1 MKILFLGTGAA
12 DWPDERGALKGDFRR
27 KSSVLIDGRILID
40 PGPCALEAMEEFGA
54 DPSRIKYILAT
65 HRHSDH
71 FCPETVDTL
80 KKKSAVFLNLCAGE
94 ERQAENY
101 TITALRANHSTETV
115 HYIISDGEKRFFYG
129 LDGAWLMYEEIQ
141 AIKKDKVDLAVLD
154 ATVGFQ
160 EGDYRVF
167 EHNNLEM
174 VIQIKASL
182 ADSVKRF
189 CISHMA
195 RTLHTQHSELC
206 KDMKKHGIDVAFDGM
221 VYQI

>member
-12 DWPDERGALKGDFRR
+12 DWPDKRGSLKGDFRR
-27 KSSVLIDGRILID
+27 KSSILIDGRILID
-40 PGPCALEAMEEFGA
+40 PGPCALEAMKEFGA
-54 DPSRIKYILAT
+54 DESKIKYVLTT

-71 FCPETVDTL
+71 FCPETVEAL
-80 KKKSAVFLNLCAGE
+80 QKKSAVFLNLRAGE

-101 TITALRANHSTETV
+101 TITALPANHSVETV
-115 HYIISDGEKRFFYG
+115 HYIISDGEKRIFYG
-129 LDGAWLMYEEIQ
+129 LDGAWLMYEEIE
-141 AIKKDKVDLAVLD
+141 AIKQDKVDLAVLD

-174 VIQIKASL
+174 VIQMKSSL
-182 ADSVKRF
+182 SDSVKQF

-195 RTLHTQHSELC
+195 RTLHTEHEELC
-206 KDMKKHGIDVAFDGM
+206 KAMKKHGIDVAYDGKTY
-221 VYQI
+221 VI

>member
-12 DWPDERGALKGDFRR
+12 DWPDERGSLKGGFRR

-40 PGPCALEAMEEFGA
+40 PGPCALEAMKEFGA
-54 DPSRIKYILAT
+54 DSSKIRYVLAT

-71 FCPETVDTL
+71 FCPETVEAL
-80 KKKSAVFLNLCAGE
+80 QKKSAVFLNMRAGE
-94 ERQAENY
+94 ERQAEKY
-101 TITALRANHSTETV
+101 TITALPANHSVETV
-115 HYIISDGEKRFFYG
+115 HYIISDGEKRIFYG

-141 AIKKDKVDLAVLD
+141 AIKQDKVDLAVLD

-174 VIQIKASL
+174 VIQMKASL
-182 ADSVKRF
+182 ADSVKQF

-195 RTLHTQHSELC
+195 RTLHTEHGELC
-206 KDMKKHGIDVAFDGM
+206 KAMKKHGIDVAYDGKIY
-221 VYQI
+221 VI

>member
-12 DWPDERGALKGDFRR
+12 DWPDERGSLKGDFRR

-40 PGPCALEAMEEFGA
+40 PGPCSLDAMKEFGA
-54 DPSRIKYILAT
+54 DPSKIRYVLAT

-71 FCPETVDTL
+71 FCPEAVETL
-80 KKKSAVFLNLCAGE
+80 QKSSAVFLNLRAGE

-101 TITALRANHSTETV
+101 TITALPANHSVETV
-115 HYIISDGEKRFFYG
+115 HYIISDGEKRIFYG
-129 LDGAWLMYEEIQ
+129 LDGAWLLYEEIQ
-141 AIKKDKVDLAVLD
+141 AIKQDKVDLAVLD

-174 VIQIKASL
+174 VIQMKASL
-182 ADSVKRF
+182 ADSVKQF

-195 RTLHTQHSELC
+195 RTLHTEHEELS
-206 KDMKKHGIDVAFDGM
+206 KAMKKHGIDVAFDGK
-221 VYQI
+221 VYVI